1 MDLNPLHVD
10 PAFAKMGGFK
20 QPILHGMCSLGI
32 STRAVLRDFGANDSH
47 NFKAV
52 KARFSAPV
60 LPGETLL
67 VEMWRG
73 EKNRIHFQ
81 TKVCDLDNFLIS
93 SKFQVK
99 ETGKVVISSSY
110 VDFHKLSSPKL

>member
-1 MDLNPLHVD
+1 MGSMDLNPLHVD

-20 QPILHGMCSLGI
+20 QPILHGMCTLGI
-32 STRAVLRDFGANDSH
+32 STRAVLRDFGANDAR

-67 VEMWRG
+67 IEMWRG
-73 EKNRIHFQ
+73 EKNRVHFQ
-81 TKVCDLDNFLIS
+81 TKVRN
-93 SKFQVK
+93 
-99 ETGKVVISSSY
+99 
-110 VDFHKLSSPKL
+110 